1 MPNIFGKYQCHE
13 VLPKIV
19 QSGHTGCRYI
29 HFICFGSDYSTFGR
43 RLLYSFAAAFIISH
57 CFLFRRN
64 SEKCFRKSD
73 PDMKTIINNDTDAD
87 VVKLCTKSSN
97 DIKYNDDEKYL
108 YDKSP
113 TLDSLLMLGCPL
125 TSWFSIRVSTY
136 SQQNLNW
143 YNVWPDGKIT
153 FLYLVIYNH
162 ENLPTN
168 ITDLPNWVLNFAKCM
183 ITHKNS
189 QTFCNIL
196 PKWQNFAKTGH
207 TAAD

>member
-1 MPNIFGKYQCHE
+1 MKSSNVLGRLALRSLKQKAVARATKPWLEAAWRSLSGFLTKRVVFKNRPKSCQIFLGNTNVMKSFQKQPNLVTLAVGIG
-13 VLPKIV
+13 L
-19 QSGHTGCRYI
+19 

-73 PDMKTIINNDTDAD
+73 PDMKTIINTDTDAD

-125 TSWFSIRVSTY
+125 TS
-136 SQQNLNW
+136 
-143 YNVWPDGKIT
+143 
-153 FLYLVIYNH
+153 
-162 ENLPTN
+162 
-168 ITDLPNWVLNFAKCM
+168 
-183 ITHKNS
+183 
-189 QTFCNIL
+189 
-196 PKWQNFAKTGH
+196 
-207 TAAD
+207 